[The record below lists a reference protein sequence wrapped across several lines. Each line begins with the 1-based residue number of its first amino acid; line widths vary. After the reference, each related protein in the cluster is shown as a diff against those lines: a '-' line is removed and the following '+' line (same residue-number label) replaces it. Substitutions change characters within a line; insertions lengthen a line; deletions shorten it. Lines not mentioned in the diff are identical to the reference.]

1 MHINPGTIIAGL
13 RSDRPTTVFIGVLQV
28 SRRGGKEGGKV

>member
-1 MHINPGTIIAGL
+1 MNINSGTIIAGV

-28 SRRGGKEGGKV
+28 RT